1 MARATS
7 RTTSYDVQSPATG
20 ESRTLV
26 ERSYVKS
33 TRVGNRYVTA
43 KKEYAL
49 FDTKGRRY
57 DRISD
62 LVVECQATGE
72 RFHINGLADRIRKTP

>member
-7 RTTSYDVQSPATG
+7 KTLSYDVQSPTTG

-26 ERSYVKS
+26 ERSFVKS
-33 TRVGNRYVTA
+33 TRVGDRYVTA

-49 FDTKGRRY
+49 FDTRGRRY
-57 DRISD
+57 ERISD

-72 RFHINGLADRIRKTP
+72 RFHIAGFAERIRKTS